1 MVLGIL
7 SLVVCAVLRP
17 FAMGLAISARRE
29 MTTGTYSQGSRTM
42 ATAGL
47 VMGVIG
53 TAIVVFWIIVII
65 FAAFLP

>member
-1 MVLGIL
+1 
-7 SLVVCAVLRP
+7 
-17 FAMGLAISARRE
+17 
-29 MTTGTYSQGSRTM
+29 M